1 MADVDLESEV
11 IRSIGTFRY
20 YLWSVWRLIKL
31 RSYNVKL
38 ILKNDEEEKEE
49 TIQKG
54 IYFLSFHN
62 SPFLHRNMHTLPP
75 CSIQDGLNHVL
86 MMDDSNSRFSMT
98 RFMWNYDDG
107 SLFKKIEAED
117 NDDLLKQYVP
127 SNGSIP
133 FDYKRVMEYEII
145 PDQEFLDLCR
155 DPENDIKYGKFSID
169 GEEYPPDHYKGKVL
183 NKVFDV
189 YSS

>member
-1 MADVDLESEV
+1 MV
-11 IRSIGTFRY
+11 
-20 YLWSVWRLIKL
+20 
-31 RSYNVKL
+31 
-38 ILKNDEEEKEE
+38 
-49 TIQKG
+49 
-54 IYFLSFHN
+54 
-62 SPFLHRNMHTLPP
+62 
-75 CSIQDGLNHVL
+75 
-86 MMDDSNSRFSMT
+86 DDSNSRFSMT